1 MRICFV
7 GDSITNG
14 TGDPEY
20 LGWVGRVMQHERARR
35 VELTSYNL
43 GVRRD
48 RSDQIRARWRA
59 EVEARLPAEHEGRVV
74 FAFGANDAVQEI
86 APAVTLGHAEAM
98 LTDAGT
104 RWPVFLVG
112 PAPLAEAPALER
124 VAALDEALGALCARL
139 GVPYASVFDGL
150 MATPT
155 WLDEARA
162 GDGAHPGASGYSRL
176 ADLILA
182 SKAWRGWIDCSKC
195 RRIRSAA

>member
-20 LGWVGRVMQHERARR
+20 LGWVGRVMQHERTRR
-35 VELTSYNL
+35 TELTSYNL
-43 GVRRD
+43 GIRRD

-59 EVEARLPAEHEGRVV
+59 EVDARLPDEHEGRVV

-86 APAVTLGHAEAM
+86 PPAVTLGHAEAM
-98 LTDAGT
+98 LTEALV
-104 RWPVFLVG
+104 RWPVIMVG
-112 PAPLAEAPALER
+112 TAPLAEDRALER
-124 VAALDEALGALCARL
+124 VAALDEAFGALCGRL
-139 GVPYASVFDGL
+139 RVPYAPVFAGL
-150 MATPT
+150 MATPV

-162 GDGAHPGASGYSRL
+162 GDGAHPGAGGYRRM

-182 SKAWRGWIDCSKC
+182 SDAWRVWM
-195 RRIRSAA
+195 A

>member
-20 LGWVGRVMQHERARR
+20 LGWVGRVMQHERTRR
-35 VELTSYNL
+35 AELTGYNL
-43 GVRRD
+43 GIRRD

-98 LTDAGT
+98 LMEARA
-104 RWPVFLVG
+104 RWPVFLIG
-112 PAPLAEAPALER
+112 PAPLAEAQARQRL
-124 VAALDEALGALCARL
+124 AALDQALAALCGRL
-139 GVPYASVFDGL
+139 NVPYASVFDGL
-150 MATPT
+150 MATPA

-162 GDGAHPGASGYSRL
+162 GDGAHPGASGYSRM

-182 SKAWRGWIDCSKC
+182 SEAWRVWMV
-195 RRIRSAA
+195 